1 MEVFFREIS
10 HRYDGDLNIKET
22 TWYNGHAYLPL
33 RIYDLSFTV
42 KEILIKI
49 HYEFRQSE
57 FSESTN
63 IDGGAFGD
71 RHIFE
76 IKGIYNNI
84 IYGKFNI
91 VETNPIL
98 NIFSSKKDKY
108 RVKNKGSQ
116 LILNEKAKANLDEIY
131 EYLNV
136 DPEFSPS
143 IQGKPIDDNFEIKFL
158 FNLKR
163 PYIELIQYI
172 LDFLL
177 VFDKK

>member
-1 MEVFFREIS
+1 MESFFKDIS
-10 HRYDGDLNIKET
+10 KKYGGDLNIRQT

-33 RIYDLSFTV
+33 KIYDLTFKINEKS
-42 KEILIKI
+42 IKI

-57 FSESTN
+57 FSQSTN

-76 IKGIYNNI
+76 INGIYNNI
-84 IYGKFNI
+84 IYSKFNV

-108 RVKNKGSQ
+108 RIKSKGTQ
-116 LILNEKAKANLDEIY
+116 LVLSEKAKVNLDNIY
-131 EYLNV
+131 DYLTI
-136 DPEFSPS
+136 DSEFSPS
-143 IQGKPIDDNFEIKFL
+143 VQGKPINDNFEIKFL

-163 PYIELIQYI
+163 PHVELIQYI
-172 LDFLL
+172 IDFLL
-177 VFDKK
+177 FF